1 MTRLIL
7 PPGVSSNNAR
17 RYIDLQGKQY
27 ISSGVFRYCRVKI
40 LPELIGKQ
48 WDDEALKLCHSARP
62 SMIRVTAGEET
73 TDSILWRITVRTN
86 KKGVIESVTQEAEVA
101 G

>member
-7 PPGVSSNNAR
+7 PPGVAQGTAR
-17 RYIDLQGKQY
+17 RYCGSQGKQY
-27 ISSGVFRYCRVKI
+27 IGPSVFRYGNVNI
-40 LPELIGKQ
+40 LPDLIGKR
-48 WDDEALKLCHSARP
+48 WDDDALKLCHSARP

-73 TDSILWRITVRTN
+73 TDAILWRITVRTSE
-86 KKGVIESVTQEAEVA
+86 KGIIESVTQEAEIA